1 MSESQNPEVLT
12 SPHVGRHVVLWLNA
26 VSTSSLTELEASGD
40 EGSVAQVMKLWVR
53 LSLLQTRRRPEI
65 AISSLLKHVL
75 PAIGERPLSSITR
88 LQLNRLFNILIADGK
103 KKRRGGCLRCA
114 SSSLPGP
121 KCRAILNTP
130 PQCDEK
136 T

>member
-1 MSESQNPEVLT
+1 MSESQNPEVLI

-75 PAIGERPLSSITR
+75 PAIGERPCHPLHDFSLT
-88 LQLNRLFNILIADGK
+88 
-103 KKRRGGCLRCA
+103 GCL
-114 SSSLPGP
+114 
-121 KCRAILNTP
+121 IF
-130 PQCDEK
+130 
-136 T
+136 